1 MSLPRDFREQLIN
14 VFQWRMGSTL
24 KLAHDFL
31 VVVILTILHKTL
43 YTMTK
48 YYFNPLYYCKVKRL
62 TYGSL
67 NGSLANIT
75 L

>member
-1 MSLPRDFREQLIN
+1 MRLPRDFREQLIN
-14 VFQWRMGSTL
+14 VFQWRMGSTP

-48 YYFNPLYYCKVKRL
+48 ILCITVKSK
-62 TYGSL
+62 G
-67 NGSLANIT
+67 
-75 L
+75 